1 MRSVPDTTGLEA
13 RITHGARVT
22 SAHGRL
28 QGLCQDGWVR
38 AVQYDEFGS
47 VPAIVEVPDPIA
59 PEDGVVVRVAATG
72 VCRSDWHAWKGHD
85 DSVRLPH
92 VPGHEFAG
100 VVSSVGA
107 GVTRFAVGDRV
118 TAPFVFACG
127 SCAECL
133 EGATQVCTRQ
143 QQPGF
148 TLPGSYAES
157 VVVPHA
163 DVNLVALPDAVGFAE
178 AAGLGCRFGTAY
190 HALHARGRVA
200 AGEWVVVYGC
210 GGVGLSTVIVAVAAG
225 AQVVA
230 VDVSDAALERAAAL
244 GAVVVTMDADA
255 VDTVRSLTGGG
266 AHLSVDAF
274 GSRATSVA
282 AVASLRP
289 RGRHVQV
296 GLLLDDEAAP
306 AIPMGRVIGEELE
319 LRGSHGI
326 SVGEYAAM
334 LDDVVAGRLRPA
346 ESIGRTIGFD
356 ELPAALVAMDRP
368 ATSAGMTVAV
378 V

>member
-1 MRSVPDTTGLEA
+1 M
-13 RITHGARVT
+13 
-22 SAHGRL
+22 
-28 QGLCQDGWVR
+28 R
-38 AVQYDEFGS
+38 AVQYDQFGS
-47 VPAIVEVPDPIA
+47 VPSIVDLPDPVA
-59 PEDGVVVRVAATG
+59 PDHGVVVRVAATG

-107 GVTRFAVGDRV
+107 SVTRVSVGDRV

-127 SCAECL
+127 TCPQCL
-133 EGATQVCTRQ
+133 DGATQVCTRQ

-148 TLPGSYAES
+148 TLPGSYADS

-163 DVNLVALPDAVGFAE
+163 DVNVVALPDAVGFAE
-178 AAGLGCRFGTAY
+178 AAALGCRFGTAY
-190 HALHARGRVA
+190 HALRARGRVA
-200 AGEWVVVYGC
+200 PGEWVVVFGC
-210 GGVGLSTVIVAVAAG
+210 GGVGLSTIIVAVAAG
-225 AQVVA
+225 ARVVA
-230 VDVSDAALERAAAL
+230 VDVSPAALERAVAL
-244 GAVVVTMDADA
+244 GARA
-255 VDTVRSLTGGG
+255 VPIDDGAVAAVRAITDGG
-266 AHLSVDAF
+266 AHVSIDAF

-306 AIPMGRVIGEELE
+306 AIPMGRVIADELE
-319 LRGSHGI
+319 LLGSHGI

-334 LDDVVAGRLRPA
+334 LADVVDGRLRPQ
-346 ESIGRTIGFD
+346 ESIGRTITFED
-356 ELPAALVAMDRP
+356 LPEAILEMDQP

>member
-1 MRSVPDTTGLEA
+1 M
-13 RITHGARVT
+13 
-22 SAHGRL
+22 
-28 QGLCQDGWVR
+28 R
-38 AVQYDEFGS
+38 AVQYDRFGS
-47 VPAIVEVPDPIA
+47 TPTIVELPEPTA
-59 PEDGVVVRVAATG
+59 PVDGVVVRVAATG

-100 VVSSVGA
+100 VVTAVGA
-107 GVTRFAVGDRV
+107 SVTRAAVGDRV

-127 SCAECL
+127 TCEQCRD
-133 EGATQVCTRQ
+133 GATQVCTRQ

-148 TLPGSYAES
+148 TLQGSYAES

-163 DVNLVALPDAVGFAE
+163 DVNLVALPDEVGFAE

-200 AGEWVVVYGC
+200 EGEWVAVYGC

-225 AQVVA
+225 ARVVA
-230 VDVSDAALERAAAL
+230 VDVSAGALERAAAL
-244 GAVVVTMDADA
+244 GATTLPMGDDVAAD
-255 VDTVRSLTGGG
+255 VRALTGGG
-266 AHLSVDAF
+266 AHVSVDAY

-306 AIPMGRVIGEELE
+306 VIPMGRVIADELE
-319 LRGSHGI
+319 LLGSHGI

-346 ESIGRTIGFD
+346 QSIGRTIGFED
-356 ELPAALVAMDRP
+356 LPGAIVAMDGP
-368 ATSAGMTVAV
+368 AAGPGMTVAV
-378 V
+378 S